1 MTFSLP
7 EIQIPS
13 NLYTTFKIVFFV
25 GLFITIAFNVLS
37 VHASLPANTTD
48 WNWGIELTDDGL
60 NESEE
65 EQDEQEHENEAKS
78 WNERK

>member
-48 WNWGIELTDDGL
+48 WNWGLELKDDDL
-60 NESEE
+60 EEDEEIADERQHADES
-65 EQDEQEHENEAKS
+65 DD
-78 WNERK
+78 R